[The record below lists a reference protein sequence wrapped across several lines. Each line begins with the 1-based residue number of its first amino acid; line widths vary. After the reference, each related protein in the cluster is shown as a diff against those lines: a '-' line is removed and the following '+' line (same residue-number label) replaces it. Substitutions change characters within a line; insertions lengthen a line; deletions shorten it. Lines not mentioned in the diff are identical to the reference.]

1 MLIFFLRRM
10 LRLSHSKVIPFLN
23 KAVNFSQEVWEADLS
38 SKYLW
43 KYLGELTSVLQ
54 LRIND
59 VKTEPLAASGI
70 LHMTDQ

>member
-1 MLIFFLRRM
+1 MLK
-10 LRLSHSKVIPFLN
+10 LSHSKVIPLLN
-23 KAVNFSQEVWEADLS
+23 RAVNFSQVWEADLS

-43 KYLGELTSVLQ
+43 KYLGELTSVLK

-70 LHMTDQ
+70 LHVADQ